1 MGRRVT
7 LLFMARVD
15 HKKIRQLIA
24 QKQKT
29 VTDRQFFSSRAFAA
43 YFADM
48 ALAQTRRYGYHRR
61 VKVRT
66 VWEPK
71 NGNTAMT
78 NNELIWLN
86 AGHPSITQHK
96 SRAERYAQLC
106 GLFAHELGHVLYT
119 DFITSQTHLT
129 RLDSGFWYPEPP
141 PLRTSREQHAE
152 EELWDYSG
160 DSRKHQSMVR
170 FIMHDIMN
178 ILEDGYIEQRMIAE
192 YPGVLGQNLQ
202 ARRAS
207 TFADMP
213 TLSQVIENEPEQG
226 HVWLTIQQALL
237 SYMKWGEL
245 KYGDTPLTDE
255 RVQVVFGLL
264 PELDKALL
272 SRDLRDRCRAAN
284 LIMVRCWHYIK
295 DFLDHC
301 EEMAE
306 QATPG
311 GDDSV
316 AVGIL
321 QQLVSALAGASAA
334 AEGSSAPATGAPGKA
349 APPTSGSTA
358 ANRAKTAM
366 LAAQAAEESE
376 EETENTAGSAT
387 GAEEQE
393 GDDGTESPTPLGTS
407 EDDEENGS
415 NGSGGLGDELSAGS
429 SDNQQPS
436 NCQTVSDT
444 EQGRL
449 PQRQTDTLSV
459 PEGGTT
465 EHDDTYRGTGYA
477 NAASDIARILEAVAE
492 DAVHTSLEKERKR
505 ELNELAQSISYGNI
519 HNGVN
524 MTVHRI
530 CEVEPEL
537 RDEYDEVADDLLH
550 ISRQLQ
556 KSVTQKLED
565 SRRGGKQ
572 TSLLMGRRLDAHAI
586 ARLDGRV
593 FCKNALPNEAPAL
606 SVGLLLD
613 ESGSM
618 CSCDRA
624 TYARATAI
632 ILYDFCRA
640 LDIPIMVYGH
650 STSSGCVDLYSYAE
664 FDAIDR
670 DDRYRLMDISSRG
683 SNRDGAALRYVAEQ
697 LAKRTED
704 VKILM
709 LVSDGQPADSGYYG
723 TAAEEDLRG
732 VKQEYQRK
740 GILFVAAA
748 IGADKDNIERIYGDS
763 FLDITDLN
771 KLPVKLAGIIKR
783 YIR

>member
-1 MGRRVT
+1 
-7 LLFMARVD
+7 MARVD

-29 VTDRQFFSSRAFAA
+29 VTDRQFFSSRAFSA

-96 SRAERYAQLC
+96 SRTERYAQLC

-119 DFITSQTHLT
+119 DFITSQTHIR
-129 RLDSGFWYPEPP
+129 RLEAGFWYPEPP
-141 PLRTSREQHAE
+141 PLRTSRERAAE
-152 EELWDYSG
+152 EKLWDYSG
-160 DSRKHQSMVR
+160 ESRKHQKMVA

-178 ILEDGYIEQRMIAE
+178 ILEDGYVEQRMIAE

-207 TFADMP
+207 SFADLP
-213 TLSQVIENEPEQG
+213 TLSQIIENEPEQG
-226 HVWLTIQQALL
+226 HIWLTIQQAIL

-245 KYGDTPLTDE
+245 KYGETPLTDE

-272 SRDLRDRCRAAN
+272 SRDLSDRCRAAN
-284 LIMVRCWHYIK
+284 LIMVRCWHYIE
-295 DFLDHC
+295 DFLSHC
-301 EEMAE
+301 EDLAE
-306 QATPG
+306 DATPG

-334 AEGSSAPATGAPGKA
+334 AEGNSSPTAAAPGKA
-349 APPTSGSTA
+349 APPTSSPTA
-358 ANRAKTAM
+358 SNRARTAM
-366 LAAQAAEESE
+366 LAARATEDAEESE
-376 EETENTAGSAT
+376 DGAEAAGSAAAA
-387 GAEEQE
+387 GSAGDKEDADSLNASVEGEENNAGNL
-393 GDDGTESPTPLGTS
+393 GDDLTAG
-407 EDDEENGS
+407 GS
-415 NGSGGLGDELSAGS
+415 DAQKPNS
-429 SDNQQPS
+429 
-436 NCQTVSDT
+436 CQTVSDT

-449 PQRQTDTLSV
+449 PQQQTDTLSV

-465 EHDDTYRGTGYA
+465 ERDDAYHGTGYA
-477 NAASDIARILEAVAE
+477 NAASDIARILESVAE
-492 DAVHTSLEKERKR
+492 DAVHSSLEKERKR
-505 ELNELAQSISYGNI
+505 ELNELAQSISYGDI
-519 HNGVN
+519 HSGVN

-530 CEVEPEL
+530 CEVDPDL
-537 RDEYDEVADDLLH
+537 REEYDEVAGDLLH

-556 KSVTQKLED
+556 KSVTQKLQD

-572 TSLLMGRRLDAHAI
+572 TSLLMGRRLDSHAI

-640 LDIPIMVYGH
+640 LGIPIMVYGH
-650 STSSGCVDLYSYAE
+650 STSSGRVDLYSYAE

>member
-1 MGRRVT
+1 
-7 LLFMARVD
+7 MARVD

-301 EEMAE
+301 EEVAE

-349 APPTSGSTA
+349 APPTSGSTV

-376 EETENTAGSAT
+376 EETENTAGSAV

-650 STSSGCVDLYSYAE
+650 STSSGRVDLYSYAE

>member
-1 MGRRVT
+1 
-7 LLFMARVD
+7 MARVD

-213 TLSQVIENEPEQG
+213 TLSQLIENEPEQG

-334 AEGSSAPATGAPGKA
+334 AEGSSAPATGAPGNA

-366 LAAQAAEESE
+366 LAAQAAEEPE

-393 GDDGTESPTPLGTS
+393 GDDGIESPTPLGTS

-415 NGSGGLGDELSAGS
+415 NGSGGLGDKLSAGS

-650 STSSGCVDLYSYAE
+650 STSSGRVDLYSYAE

>member
-1 MGRRVT
+1 
-7 LLFMARVD
+7 MARVD

-48 ALAQTRRYGYHRR
+48 ALAQALRYGYHRR

-152 EELWDYSG
+152 EALWDYSG

-301 EEMAE
+301 KEMAE

-334 AEGSSAPATGAPGKA
+334 AEGSSAPATGAPGNA

-376 EETENTAGSAT
+376 EETENTAGSAV

-650 STSSGCVDLYSYAE
+650 STSSGRVDLYSYAE

>member
-1 MGRRVT
+1 
-7 LLFMARVD
+7 MARVD

-29 VTDRQFFSSRAFAA
+29 VTDRQFFSSRAFSA

-96 SRAERYAQLC
+96 SRTERYAQLC

-119 DFITSQTHLT
+119 DFITSQTHIR
-129 RLDSGFWYPEPP
+129 RLEAGFWYPEPP
-141 PLRTSREQHAE
+141 PLRTSRERAAE
-152 EELWDYSG
+152 EKLWDYSG
-160 DSRKHQSMVR
+160 ESRKHQKMVA

-178 ILEDGYIEQRMIAE
+178 ILEDGYVEQRMIAE

-207 TFADMP
+207 SFADLP
-213 TLSQVIENEPEQG
+213 TLSQIIENEPEQG
-226 HVWLTIQQALL
+226 HIWLTIQQAIL

-245 KYGDTPLTDE
+245 KYGETPLTDE

-284 LIMVRCWHYIK
+284 LIMVRCWHYIE
-295 DFLDHC
+295 DFLSHC
-301 EEMAE
+301 EDLAE
-306 QATPG
+306 DATPG

-334 AEGSSAPATGAPGKA
+334 AEGTSSPAAAAPGKA
-349 APPTSGSTA
+349 APPTSSPTA
-358 ANRAKTAM
+358 SNRAKTAM
-366 LAAQAAEESE
+366 LAARATEDAEESE
-376 EETENTAGSAT
+376 DSSEAADSAAAAGSA
-387 GAEEQE
+387 GDKEDADSLNASVEGEENNAGNL
-393 GDDGTESPTPLGTS
+393 GDDLTAGGSDAQTPNS
-407 EDDEENGS
+407 
-415 NGSGGLGDELSAGS
+415 
-429 SDNQQPS
+429 
-436 NCQTVSDT
+436 CQTVSDT

-449 PQRQTDTLSV
+449 PHQQTDTLSV

-465 EHDDTYRGTGYA
+465 ERDDAYHGTGYA
-477 NAASDIARILEAVAE
+477 NAASDIARILESVAE
-492 DAVHTSLEKERKR
+492 DAVHSSLEKERKR
-505 ELNELAQSISYGNI
+505 ELNELAQSISYGDI
-519 HNGVN
+519 HSGVN

-530 CEVEPEL
+530 CEVDPDL
-537 RDEYDEVADDLLH
+537 REEYDEVAGDLLH

-556 KSVTQKLED
+556 KSVTQKLQD

-572 TSLLMGRRLDAHAI
+572 TSLLMGRRLDSHAI

-640 LDIPIMVYGH
+640 LGIPIMVYGH
-650 STSSGCVDLYSYAE
+650 STSSGRVDLYSYAE

>member
-1 MGRRVT
+1 
-7 LLFMARVD
+7 MARVD

-226 HVWLTIQQALL
+226 HVWLTIQQTLL

-301 EEMAE
+301 EEVAE

-316 AVGIL
+316 AVCIL

-334 AEGSSAPATGAPGKA
+334 AEGSSAPATGAPGNA

-376 EETENTAGSAT
+376 EETENTAGSAV

-650 STSSGCVDLYSYAE
+650 STSSGRVDLYSYAE

>member
-1 MGRRVT
+1 
-7 LLFMARVD
+7 MARVD

-349 APPTSGSTA
+349 APPTSESTA

-366 LAAQAAEESE
+366 LAAQAAEEPE
-376 EETENTAGSAT
+376 EETENTAGSAV

-650 STSSGCVDLYSYAE
+650 STSSGRVDLYSYAE

>member
-1 MGRRVT
+1 
-7 LLFMARVD
+7 MARVD

-202 ARRAS
+202 ARRAR

-376 EETENTAGSAT
+376 EETENTAGSAV

-650 STSSGCVDLYSYAE
+650 STSSGRVDLYSYAE

-763 FLDITDLN
+763 FLDITNLN